1 MGWQDTMVHGMRLA
15 LPHDQSGHTWHH
27 PDEMFF
33 NLSKFGFNAMIN
45 DDYKVSMS
53 VYDGILSGEQI
64 IASLSLIISTWPE
77 EGAEIHDM
85 INYNYK
91 SKID

>member
-1 MGWQDTMVHGMRLA
+1 
-15 LPHDQSGHTWHH
+15 
-27 PDEMFF
+27 
-33 NLSKFGFNAMIN
+33 MIN